1 MNKIKISNKI
11 GKIRRVMHMNSI
23 VPIGKM
29 SIKKGKKNEPLDEI
43 LMKYLA
49 KRKENKYEFI

>member
-1 MNKIKISNKI
+1 
-11 GKIRRVMHMNSI
+11 MNSI

>member
-11 GKIRRVMHMNSI
+11 SKIRRVMHMNSI